1 MAYIRPIVQVYQ
13 EYETLS
19 SSAQSAALNAC
30 IVGPCYQVMNEALNT
45 VKELELSFLG
55 NYTPAGITA
64 TPVPNLYAG
73 AVLDALSVKVR
84 FTEAYASMEA
94 SSKVVTTITG
104 NMLTFVVLTY
114 PTGIAIGDFVT
125 VKAGDGTVLADKFA
139 VINVDAPAF
148 KVYLNRTVTSGTSP
162 VAHWLQAVPEF
173 TLTDESAAVTVT
185 PTTGTVAVSAVPVM
199 IKAVSKS
206 LFEAKVYCGYKA
218 LRQDVTGFL
227 AMASVD
233 EIETKLGSI
242 IPENPLAYGA
252 MIALANTTTSIYT
265 IGVPTADT
273 TGYTAAKDVL
283 ENIADAYSIV
293 PLTQDIGIQGIFKG
307 HAATMSSPDKSK
319 WRIVFGN
326 SPLPDKVVLASGK
339 CVVKEDTNDDTKIV
353 FSSGANF
360 STLDVNPGD
369 LITFTSTGGVI
380 VTTAVVGSV
389 VSEDTLI
396 TAEVITGVTVDSVQ
410 YAFSVSRVADKQLQS
425 LDIAH
430 TSSAWNSSRFY
441 NVWPDVCII
450 DGVTQPGYYICCAL
464 AGMTAGLPSQQGY
477 TRISIGAISGVRH
490 SSDYFNASQLDII
503 AGGGT
508 MVLMQENPT
517 AAPYVRHQL
526 STDQS
531 TYEMGELSFV
541 KNFDY
546 VSYACKAT
554 LDNFIGQYN
563 VTPSTLGILET
574 SLVGTL
580 EYLKTASVAKIG
592 APILNYNQPVIAQSA
607 TTPSSVSIY
616 VQVSFPYAL
625 NMIGLHLVSSTL

>member
-30 IVGPCYQVMNEALNT
+30 IVGPCYQVMNETLNT
-45 VKELELSFLG
+45 ESALLRSFLG
-55 NYTPAGITA
+55 AYTPAGLVA
-64 TPVPNLYAG
+64 TQVPNIIAG
-73 AVLDALSVKVR
+73 AELDPLTVKVR
-84 FTEAYASMEA
+84 FTQAYVSMEA

-104 NMLTFVVLTY
+104 NMLTFAVNTY

-125 VKAGDGTVLADKFA
+125 VKAGDGTVLADKYA
-139 VINVDAPAF
+139 VINVDAAAF
-148 KVYLNRTVTSGTSP
+148 KVYLNRTVTTGTSP
-162 VAHWLQAVPEF
+162 AAHWLQAVPEF
-173 TLTDESAAVTVT
+173 TLTDESTAVTVT
-185 PTTGTVAVSAVPVM
+185 PTTKTVAVSSVTVLVN
-199 IKAVSKS
+199 AVSKT
-206 LFEAKVYCGYKA
+206 LFEAKMYCGYKA
-218 LRQDVTGFL
+218 LRQDVTGL
-227 AMASVD
+227 ITVASVD
-233 EIETKLGSI
+233 EIETKLGEI

-252 MIALANTTTSIYT
+252 MITLANTTTSIYT
-265 IGVPTADT
+265 VGVPSVDTA
-273 TGYTAAKDVL
+273 GYTSAKDVL
-283 ENIADAYSIV
+283 ENVSDVYSIV
-293 PLTQDIGIQGIFKG
+293 PLTQDIGIQGLFKI
-307 HAATMSSPDKSK
+307 HATSMSDPAKST

-326 SPLPDKVVLASGK
+326 SPLPNEVTLASGA
-339 CVVKEDTNDDTKIV
+339 CIVKMDTGDIPKLV

-360 STLDVNPGD
+360 KTQGIKSGD
-369 LITFTSTGGVI
+369 SFNLTNTGGTI
-380 VTTAVVGSV
+380 VKVLVSSV

-396 TAEVITGVTVDSVQ
+396 VSAAVTGVTVDSVS
-410 YAFSVSRVADKQLQS
+410 YNFTVSRTADKQLQAQ
-425 LDIAH
+425 DIAK
-430 TSSAWNSSRFY
+430 TSSTWNSSRFY
-441 NVWPDVCII
+441 NVWPDVCVI
-450 DGVTQPGYYICCAL
+450 DGVALPGYYICCAL

-477 TRISIGAISGVRH
+477 TRISIGAISGVKH
-490 SSDYFNASQLDII
+490 SSDYFNSTQLDII
-503 AGGGT
+503 ADGGT

-546 VSYACKAT
+546 VSYACKDT